1 MTDDPNKLDELFNNY
16 ITQRLR
22 GGLHIAYGMLYVQV
36 SLVFPY
42 FFFMTICLAVL
53 AYYVYLCEECGYMV
67 DHYTF
72 EMIRINSN
80 PDPIFTPAPAPE
92 FFDHATIVDKYTM

>member
-1 MTDDPNKLDELFNNY
+1 MIDDPNKIDELFNNY

-42 FFFMTICLAVL
+42 FFYLTLILGMI
-53 AYYVYLCEECGYMV
+53 AYYVYLCEECGHMI

-72 EMIRINSN
+72 EMIRINAN
-80 PDPIFTPAPAPE
+80 PDPIYNPLPPE
-92 FFDHATIVDKYTM
+92 NVINCNIA